1 MATMRAWIN
10 PLACIPIEL
19 PQATDQATPDAG
31 RLLAYLFAPEA
42 EVTPEAFVRRYREVA
57 FVAAAFP
64 FAPAEPTILGKLV
77 WPLRHALG
85 SYCLANYLGC
95 VALCGMVGEM
105 VAILLWE
112 ISPYPRATPP
122 LGEREQRLLFGRT
135 FEQLGQDRRTD
146 VLRGFRLI
154 EDDTRAAF
162 DILRT
167 IRKRYLH
174 LLSEPHDSLAAD
186 ARSAL
191 EATRKVVAFA
201 LGLTFKDGAV
211 GLLPDLMAYLDART
225 PPEPTT

>member
-10 PLACIPIEL
+10 PLACIPLEL
-19 PQATDQATPDAG
+19 PQPTDPSTPDAAQ
-31 RLLAYLFAPEA
+31 LLEYLFAPEA
-42 EVTPEAFVRRYREVA
+42 DATAEAFVRRYREIA

-64 FAPAEPTILGKLV
+64 IAPAVPTILKKLV

-85 SYCLANYLGC
+85 SYCLADYLGC

-112 ISPYPRATPP
+112 ISPYPRGNPP
-122 LGEREQRLLFGRT
+122 LGEREQRQLLGRT

-154 EDDTRAAF
+154 DDETKAAF
-162 DILRT
+162 DFLRT

-174 LLSEPHDSLAAD
+174 FFSEPHDSLAAD

-191 EATRKVVAFA
+191 EATRKVVAFV

-211 GLLPDLMAYLDART
+211 GLRQDLMAYLDART
-225 PPEPTT
+225 PPEPTK